1 MSSKSVY
8 LFTLSE
14 SLDQE
19 LELALATEA
28 VSALVVMSVMSV
40 MLVTVVLM
48 DVVFVSMMIVSVM
61 LVSVMFMTMV
71 LMTMVMLLVVM
82 NMMAMVV
89 LVSGLMMMMAFC
101 VMMVVMSLM
110 VVSMMALSVVVMTMM
125 MLMMRMVSEAFHV
138 VVFLMM
144 VSLVMVVMMLGM
156 VVLLVMVMVVMGD
169 VVMVVMMM
177 FSNSVV
183 DSLLGSLDQDLCI
196 FVLDFQS
203 RNLNGFDLGV
213 DLLDLRSA
221 AAAAVHLVDAG
232 DGRPLGETLDFLLQS
247 AGGLLFALVVV
258 QLDHQSPA
266 VVAVCVLDLAFQHVD
281 LLLVL
286 AHQNGHLAGF
296 LANLHTARL
305 QQLLLVLHQSAHDR
319 SLLVASR

>member
-1 MSSKSVY
+1 
-8 LFTLSE
+8 
-14 SLDQE
+14 
-19 LELALATEA
+19 
-28 VSALVVMSVMSV
+28 
-40 MLVTVVLM
+40 
-48 DVVFVSMMIVSVM
+48 
-61 LVSVMFMTMV
+61 
-71 LMTMVMLLVVM
+71 
-82 NMMAMVV
+82 
-89 LVSGLMMMMAFC
+89 
-101 VMMVVMSLM
+101 
-110 VVSMMALSVVVMTMM
+110 M